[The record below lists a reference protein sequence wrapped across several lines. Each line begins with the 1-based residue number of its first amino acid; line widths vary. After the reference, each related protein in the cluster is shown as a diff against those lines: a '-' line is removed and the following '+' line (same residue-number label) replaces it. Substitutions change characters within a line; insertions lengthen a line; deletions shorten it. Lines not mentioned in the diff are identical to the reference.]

1 MPHTLLALPPELRNQ
16 IYGYVLPTETQEIR
30 FSTSV
35 FPPVPAL
42 LQVSQQT
49 REEASGL
56 YYQHCAFDL
65 VLHHRSLWQF
75 RVWIVTLSLSAAWGL
90 GHNGQLNLR
99 VVFDEQHKDYEHFRH
114 LLNFYVSGPCSGS
127 GWFVSAE
134 DTQPRALKRMASVHI
149 NRKEQGCSRAEDEGL
164 VLRRRGTHYEM
175 YRARRT
181 EGRAAMRAAL
191 REICDR
197 VSQSLWA
204 RYELLRNPGVM
215 RRVESGSRAV

>member
-1 MPHTLLALPPELRNQ
+1 MPHTLLTLPPELRNQ
-16 IYGYVLPTETQEIR
+16 VYSYVLPTETQEIR

-49 REEASGL
+49 REETSGL

-75 RVWIVTLSLSAAWGL
+75 RVWIVTLSPSAVWGL
-90 GHNGQLNLR
+90 GHNGNLNLR
-99 VVFDEQHKDYEHFRH
+99 VVFDEQHKEYERFRH
-114 LLNFYVSGPCSGS
+114 MLKFYIHGSCSRS

-134 DTQPRALKRMASVHI
+134 DTQPRALGQMAGVHI
-149 NRKEQGCSRAEDEGL
+149 NRKNHGRSRAEDEGL
-164 VLRRRGTHYEM
+164 ALRRRGTHYAM
-175 YRARRT
+175 YRARRK
-181 EGRAAMRAAL
+181 EGRDAMRTAL
-191 REICDR
+191 RAIYDR

-204 RYELLRNPGVM
+204 RCELLRT
-215 RRVESGSRAV
+215 AK